1 MPSLRDIRNRIG
13 SVKSTRQITKAM
25 KMVAAAKLRRAQD
38 AILKTRPYALL
49 LEQTLTRVAA
59 RAAAEGAAT
68 HPLLVPRPARAAEV
82 VVITSDRG
90 LAGGFNSNIA
100 RRVQRFL
107 TENGE
112 QYDRIQLATIGRKGR
127 DFFRARKME
136 IRKDFAGLQVG
147 LAHAKA
153 EALAQEY
160 TARYLA
166 GEVDAVFL
174 VYNEFKSAISQKP
187 VVVQLLP
194 IETPADACRHRRHRL
209 QVRAVPGGAPR
220 RAPPPPRGDAGVAR
234 APRVGRLRARRP
246 HERDGDRH
254 QERRGDDRRPH
265 PPVQP
270 RAPGRR
276 HQGAHGDRRAAP
288 RRSSNRLSKGTHVHL
303 DQRSERKDHPGHRP
317 GGGRRVP
324 ARRAARDLHRAHG
337 DEPRHRRPPGQPRRR
352 GGAAPGREHRPL
364 HRHGLDR
371 RPGPRHDGEEH
382 RREHLH
388 AGRQGGAGPHPQR
401 GRRAGGR
408 ARPGRATRR

>member
-100 RRVQRFL
+100 RRVQRFV

-136 IRKDFAGLQVG
+136 IRKDFPGLQVG

-174 VYNEFKSAISQKP
+174 AYNEFKSAISQKP

-194 IETPADACRHRRHRL
+194 IETPADASATAGIDFKYEPSREALLAELLPRHVAMQVWRALLESAASEHGARMSAMESATKNAEEMIGALTL
-209 QVRAVPGGAPR
+209 QYN
-220 RAPPPPRGDAGVAR
+220 
-234 APRVGRLRARRP
+234 RARQAYVTK
-246 HERDGDRH
+246 ELM
-254 QERRGDDRRPH
+254 EI
-265 PPVQP
+265 VS
-270 RAPGRR
+270 
-276 HQGAHGDRRAAP
+276 GAEA
-288 RRSSNRLSKGTHVHL
+288 LK
-303 DQRSERKDHPGHRP
+303 
-317 GGGRRVP
+317 
-324 ARRAARDLHRAHG
+324 
-337 DEPRHRRPPGQPRRR
+337 
-352 GGAAPGREHRPL
+352 
-364 HRHGLDR
+364 
-371 RPGPRHDGEEH
+371 
-382 RREHLH
+382 
-388 AGRQGGAGPHPQR
+388 
-401 GRRAGGR
+401 
-408 ARPGRATRR
+408 